1 MVGKSRVI
9 VSSVVLVVTLV
20 LSALSLAPVTQAQ
33 DEPISAQAFHDDM
46 RKLWEDHITWT
57 RLYIVSFAA
66 DLPDTEAVAQRLIQ
80 NQADIGN
87 AIRPFYGDEAADQL
101 TQLLTEHIT
110 GAVEIL
116 TAAKA
121 GDTAAM
127 DAAVEAWGVNADD
140 IAAFLNSANPDNW
153 PLEDVQA
160 QMDMHLEMTLE
171 EAQAHLTG
179 DYAQSIASYDEVH
192 EHILGMADILSSGII
207 AQFPDRFTA
216 EGQ

>member
-1 MVGKSRVI
+1 MYRQSRAVL
-9 VSSVVLVVTLV
+9 VSVVLVVVLV
-20 LSALSLAPVTQAQ
+20 LSALSFAPVTQAQ
-33 DEPISAQAFHDDM
+33 DEPMSTQAFHDAM

-66 DLPDTEAVAQRLIQ
+66 DLPDTDAVAQRLLQ
-80 NQADIGN
+80 NQTDIGN
-87 AIRPFYGDEAADQL
+87 AIRPIYGDEAADQL

-110 GAVEIL
+110 GAVDIL

-121 GDTAAM
+121 GDTAGM
-127 DAAVEAWGVNADD
+127 DTAVEAWRVNADD
-140 IAAFLNSANPDNW
+140 IATFLNSANPDNW
-153 PLEDVQA
+153 PLEDLKAEMQ
-160 QMDMHLEMTLE
+160 MHLDLTLE

-207 AQFPDRFTA
+207 AQFPDMFTS
-216 EGQ
+216 ET